1 MRFLGEGKDTY
12 PNVLANKSNMHV
24 VRNCANVKNVKLGN
38 LYDVRTN
45 LFANMIPTLAT
56 KYCSAVMS
64 WIDRD
69 VGIILVK
76 KQMSR
81 TEFFRF
87 SLTP

>member
-1 MRFLGEGKDTY
+1 MRFWGGGKDTY
-12 PNVLANKSNMHV
+12 PNILANKSNMHV

-64 WIDRD
+64 RIDRD
-69 VGIILVK
+69 VGIVLV
-76 KQMSR
+76 
-81 TEFFRF
+81 
-87 SLTP
+87 